1 MRLSLSCWLG
11 RRALLVPGLLLAG
24 LGARG
29 QALAP
34 KPAID
39 QNSRP
44 SQALAQT
51 RNMPGQPATL
61 PEPVGLAQCLDFALR
76 NQPAVRQAQLDER
89 IGEHSIRLALADWL
103 PQINATGNYTRN
115 TRLPTSV
122 LPNFTDPTGPPQLI
136 AIGLPNVTTLGAQ
149 GTQTLFSSDVL
160 RAARSVRD
168 TRLANV
174 QNTASTKINLVVDV
188 SKAFYDVLLTQEQL
202 SILEEAVQRQQR
214 QLRDAQAKYEV
225 GTTDKTDFLRASI
238 SLKNALAERRT
249 TAESLS
255 GKYATLKQRM
265 GYAPASNL
273 ALAYD
278 TAQLRRETRLDTTQ
292 VLAYARRIE
301 VQQLQTQQRLQRFTV
316 DYYRY
321 GFLPTLSAF
330 GNYNLVYQNS
340 NFSDAYSRSFPNSNL
355 GLQLGLPLFTGGKR
369 LQNLKIEELTYDRL
383 DLDLASTIS
392 QVNTEFQQAL
402 GAYKGN
408 LNQWL
413 VLRQNVAD
421 SKAVYAIINLQ
432 YREGLK
438 TYLEVT
444 TAETDLRTAE
454 LNYYTALFSV
464 LASKLDVQKA
474 LGDIAF
480 TP

>member
-1 MRLSLSCWLG
+1 MHLSSSYWPA
-11 RRALLVPGLLLAG
+11 RRALLLLGLLAG
-24 LGARG
+24 LGAHG
-29 QALAP
+29 QARP
-34 KPAID
+34 EKPAID
-39 QNSRP
+39 QNSLP
-44 SQALAQT
+44 NQVLAQT

-61 PEPVGLAQCLDFALR
+61 PGPVTLPQCLDFALR

-103 PQINATGNYTRN
+103 PQLNTTGNYTRN
-115 TRLPTSV
+115 TRLPVSV
-122 LPNFTDPTGPPQLI
+122 VPNFTDPTGPPQLLSF
-136 AIGLPNVTTLGAQ
+136 GVKNLTTVGAQ
-149 GTQTLFSSDVL
+149 GTQTLFNTDVL

-168 TRLANV
+168 TRLANA

-188 SKAFYDVLLTQEQL
+188 SKAFYDILLTQEQL
-202 SILEEAVQRQQR
+202 SILDEDVLRQQR
-214 QLRDAQAKYEV
+214 QLRDSRAKYEV
-225 GTTDKTDFLRASI
+225 GTTDKTDFLRAVV
-238 SLKNALAERRT
+238 SLKNALASRRT
-249 TAESLS
+249 TAEAMS

-265 GYAPASNL
+265 GYAPENNL

-278 TAQLRRETRLDTTQ
+278 TAQLRRETQLDTTE
-292 VLAYARRIE
+292 VLAYAKRIE
-301 VQQLQTQQRLQRFTV
+301 VQQLQTQKRLQRFNI

-321 GFLPTLSAF
+321 GFLPSLSAF
-330 GNYNLVYQNS
+330 GNYNLIYQNT
-340 NFSDAYSRSFPNSNL
+340 NFSEAYKRAFPNSNI
-355 GLQLGLPLFTGGKR
+355 GLQLGLPIFTGGKR
-369 LQNLKIEELTYDRL
+369 IQNLKIEELTYDRL
-383 DLDLASTIS
+383 DLDLANTVN

-432 YREGLK
+432 YREGIK

-454 LNYYTALFSV
+454 LNYYNALFNV